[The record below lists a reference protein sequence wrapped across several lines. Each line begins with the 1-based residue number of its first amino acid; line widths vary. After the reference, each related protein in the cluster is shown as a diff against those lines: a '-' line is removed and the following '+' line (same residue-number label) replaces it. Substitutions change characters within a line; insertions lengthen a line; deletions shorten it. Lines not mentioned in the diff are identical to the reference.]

1 MNLIFSIFSIFSI
14 FEILY
19 FISFI
24 AFFVLDYIYN
34 INIFNKLVI
43 NISGLEYIRCCIYSN
58 NSIFSILY
66 GLIWILPIF
75 LMANDY
81 FIISNDDR
89 VDVFKLIWLNSISD
103 MVQSFTGKL
112 LGKYISYKP
121 FKSISPSK
129 TLIGYMGG
137 ITITYILAIFLEYNN
152 IVILL
157 VLNVLGDLVAS
168 FIKRKLLI
176 KDFSTLFGNKGGM
189 LDRIDSSTL
198 NIPFNYFYKHYLLS

>member
-1 MNLIFSIFSIFSI
+1 MNLIFSIY
-14 FEILY
+14 EILY

-34 INIFNKLVI
+34 IKFFNKFVI
-43 NISGLEYIRCCIYSN
+43 NVSVLEYSYCCIDKNYSLY
-58 NSIFSILY
+58 SILY
-66 GLIWILPIF
+66 GLIWMLPIF
-75 LMANDY
+75 LIANNY
-81 FIISNDDR
+81 FVISDD
-89 VDVFKLIWLNSISD
+89 DGLDIFKLIWLNSISD
-103 MVQSFTGKL
+103 MVQSFIGKL

-129 TLIGYMGG
+129 TLIGYIGG
-137 ITITYILAIFLEYNN
+137 LTITYILAIFIEYNN

-198 NIPFNYFYKHYLLS
+198 NIPFNYFYKHYLIGK